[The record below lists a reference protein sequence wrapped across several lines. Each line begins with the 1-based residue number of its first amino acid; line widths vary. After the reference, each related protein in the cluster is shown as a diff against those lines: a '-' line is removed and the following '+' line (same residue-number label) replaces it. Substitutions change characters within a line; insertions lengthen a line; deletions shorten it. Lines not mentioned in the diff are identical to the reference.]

1 MTKNSLKASIKI
13 LLHAGFT
20 VHPSLLRY
28 LKKHPH
34 PEHLIQQ
41 FLKSTHLTPST
52 HPILTD
58 QDLINQMANTSNSDT
73 KPQKMPL
80 IPSESKKPS
89 SPSQQSSSSRKSFR
103 SIASSSFRVSTQSVL
118 TTLDSDLEGLSNFE
132 PILEVTWQPSFST
145 NHLGTIEDFVQYFNS
160 RYQKL
165 KRIFS
170 NRTDLGNLLP
180 IKQLEHIT
188 SGTVSIIGMVSS
200 KQFSSNGGGIMI
212 LEDPSMENPVSCI
225 LPKSRP
231 ELVEQALRIMDDSVI
246 CVKGFLLD
254 TLKISVD
261 EIILPEIPRIRK
273 LNRAEVPV
281 HAAFLSDIHVGSK
294 GFIKKAFDNFIKFLN
309 GEFGNSKMRKIGL
322 QTKFVLFA
330 GDVVDGV
337 GVYPNHEN
345 ELSIDDIREQYNEFA
360 RFLERIPE
368 DVQIVVIPGNHDQV
382 RPAEPQPIISPSYAP
397 ELHGMKNVTMLPNPS
412 QVKIAGIETLLY
424 HCTSLPDIL
433 NHIPG
438 LKIEKPVEV
447 MKKMLQARHL
457 APVWDSRTPIA
468 PEPEDSLVIEK
479 VPDLFHGGHVH
490 INDLGSYNGVTILNS
505 GTMQSQTS
513 YQKAL
518 NIQPTPGEVIVIN
531 LKTFQPNLIRL
542 LSD

>member
-1 MTKNSLKASIKI
+1 MSQTSLKTSVRV
-13 LLHAGFT
+13 LLNAGFA

-28 LKKHPH
+28 LKKHPD
-34 PEHLIQQ
+34 PELLIQQ
-41 FLKSTHLTPST
+41 FLQSTQLTPST
-52 HPILTD
+52 HPILTEED
-58 QDLINQMANTSNSDT
+58 MIKYLQNKGT
-73 KPQKMPL
+73 KNHSSQKIL
-80 IPSESKKPS
+80 
-89 SPSQQSSSSRKSFR
+89 SSSSNLNNAILTSKPEIKRQPKKPIHLPQPFTNKSV
-103 SIASSSFRVSTQSVL
+103 I
-118 TTLDSDLEGLSNFE
+118 TTSDSDLEGLLNFE
-132 PILEVTWQPSFST
+132 AEIEVTWQPSFST
-145 NHLGTIEDFVQYFNS
+145 NHLGKIEDFVQYFHS
-160 RYQKL
+160 RYRKIKQ
-165 KRIFS
+165 IFS
-170 NRTDLGNLLP
+170 HRTDLGPLVP
-180 IKQLEHIT
+180 IRQLAHMT
-188 SGTVSIIGMVSS
+188 TGAVSIIGMVSS

-212 LEDPSMENPVSCI
+212 LEDPTMETPVSCI

-254 TLKISVD
+254 TFKISVD

-273 LNRAEVPV
+273 LNRSEVPV
-281 HAAFLSDIHVGSK
+281 HAAFLSDIHIGSK
-294 GFIKKAFDNFIKFLN
+294 GFIEKAFDNFIKFLN

-337 GVYPNHEN
+337 GVYPNHEA
-345 ELSIDDIREQYNEFA
+345 ELSIDNIREQYNEFA

-397 ELHGMKNVTMLPNPS
+397 ELHGMKNVIMLPNPS
-412 QVKIAGIETLLY
+412 QVKMAGVETLLY

-490 INDLGSYNGVTILNS
+490 INDLGFYNGVTILNS

>member
-1 MTKNSLKASIKI
+1 MSTRLKNSVKK
-13 LLHAGFT
+13 LLNAGFA
-20 VHPSLLRY
+20 VHPSLLHY
-28 LKKHPH
+28 LKDQPD
-34 PEHLIQQ
+34 PEETVNY
-41 FLKSTHLTPST
+41 FLK
-52 HPILTD
+52 
-58 QDLINQMANTSNSDT
+58 NTSLSPSSHPLLT
-73 KPQKMPL
+73 KNDFSSYRKEKHQ
-80 IPSESKKPS
+80 KPS
-89 SPSQQSSSSRKSFR
+89 SESISSTKEKKKSIPFSSPSPLASKGSSTFPSQGN
-103 SIASSSFRVSTQSVL
+103 STKSVL
-118 TTLDSDLEGLSNFE
+118 TTIDSDLSGLGPFE
-132 PILEVTWQPSFST
+132 PQVEVTWEPQFST
-145 NHLGTIEDFVQYFNS
+145 NHLGTIEDFVLYFKS
-160 RYQKL
+160 RYQKI
-165 KRIFS
+165 KQIFHGRS
-170 NRTDLGNLLP
+170 DLGNLVP
-180 IKQLEHIT
+180 IKQLELMST
-188 SGTVSIIGMVSS
+188 GTVSIIGMVSS
-200 KQFSSNGGGIMI
+200 KQFSSNGGGVMI
-212 LEDPSMENPVSCI
+212 LEDPSMESPVSCI
-225 LPKSRP
+225 IPKSRP

-246 CVKGFLLD
+246 CIKGFVLD

-273 LNRAEVPV
+273 LNRAEIPV

-294 GFIKKAFDNFIKFLN
+294 GFIEKAFDNFVKFLN
-309 GEFGNSKMRKIGL
+309 GEFGNSKMRKIGA

-337 GVYPNHEN
+337 GVYPNHEA

-360 RFLERIPE
+360 RFLERIP
-368 DVQIVVIPGNHDQV
+368 DDIQIVVIPGNHDQV
-382 RPAEPQPIISPSYAP
+382 RPAEPQPVISPIYAP

-412 QVKIAGIETLLY
+412 QVKIAGVETLLY

-518 NIQPTPGEVIVIN
+518 NIQPTPGEVIVVN

-542 LSD
+542 L